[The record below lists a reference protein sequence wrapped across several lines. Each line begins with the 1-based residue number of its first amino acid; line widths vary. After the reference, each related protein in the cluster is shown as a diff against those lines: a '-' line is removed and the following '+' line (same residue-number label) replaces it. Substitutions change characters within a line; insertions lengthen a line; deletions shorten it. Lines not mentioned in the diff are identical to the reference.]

1 MAQQFEALGF
11 QPRLLQGIK
20 EMGFEEMFPIQA
32 QAITPILQGKDIIGQ
47 AHTGS
52 GKTLAYAL
60 PILQRIDSHA
70 HGLQALVL
78 VPTRELAVQVA
89 GEFERLARHLPTRT
103 VPVYGGQ
110 SIRVQFEKLERPTT
124 KIIVATPGRL
134 IDHLERR
141 TVELN
146 RIRFVVLDEADRM
159 LDMGFIDDVRLIL
172 DRIPGAR
179 QTTLFSATMPDE
191 IVRLAH
197 HYMKNPLRIFVDSDE
212 IAVES
217 VSQEYV
223 WAEENEKFPALC
235 SLIKAEKITRGLVFC
250 STKIR
255 AGRLA
260 QALRVQG
267 ENALAIHGDLS
278 QSQRDQAIRAFRDGS
293 ITLLVATDVA
303 ARGLDI
309 TNVSH
314 VINYDLPEEPLTYF
328 HRIGRTARA
337 GNAGIAI
344 SLVSRSDDAIF
355 DKIRRTTSSLIREK
369 IRLTAPGQR
378 TYPRI
383 FLPPRPNGPKGGG
396 ERNRQRRGRR
406 KSGPRPP
413 RFPRH
418 RRRY

>member
-1 MAQQFEALGF
+1 EDGIRDGHVTGVQTCALPIFLIRMLGDWKVFMGRPDLLLEQSLAQQFEALGF

-20 EMGFEEMFPIQA
+20 DMGFDEMFPIQA
-32 QAITPILQGKDIIGQ
+32 EAIAPILQGRDIIGQ

-60 PILQRIDSHA
+60 PILQRIDNHI

-89 GEFERLARHLPTRT
+89 GEFERLARHLPIRT
-103 VPVYGGQ
+103 VPG
-110 SIRVQFEKLERPTT
+110 P
-124 KIIVATPGRL
+124 
-134 IDHLERR
+134 
-141 TVELN
+141 
-146 RIRFVVLDEADRM
+146 
-159 LDMGFIDDVRLIL
+159 
-172 DRIPGAR
+172 R

-191 IVRLAH
+191 IIRLAH

-217 VSQEYV
+217 VSQKYT

-235 SLIKAEKITRGLVFC
+235 SLLEAEKITRGLIFC

-260 QALRVQG
+260 QALRVEG
-267 ENALAIHGDLS
+267 YNALAIHGDLS
-278 QSQRDQAIRAFRDGS
+278 QGQRDRAMQAFRGGS
-293 ITLLVATDVA
+293 VAVLVATDVA

-314 VINYDLPEEPLTYF
+314 VINFDLPEEPLTYF

-337 GNAGIAI
+337 GSAGIAV
-344 SLVSRSDDAIF
+344 SLVSRSDDSIF
-355 DKIRRTTSSLIREK
+355 ERIRR
-369 IRLTAPGQR
+369 
-378 TYPRI
+378 
-383 FLPPRPNGPKGGG
+383 
-396 ERNRQRRGRR
+396 
-406 KSGPRPP
+406 
-413 RFPRH
+413 
-418 RRRY
+418 

>member
-1 MAQQFEALGF
+1 LAQQFEALGF

-20 EMGFEEMFPIQA
+20 DMGFDEMFPIQA
-32 QAITPILQGKDIIGQ
+32 EAIAPILQGRDIIGQ

-60 PILQRIDSHA
+60 PILQRIDNHI

-89 GEFERLARHLPTRT
+89 GEFERLARHMPIRT

-110 SIRVQFEKLERPTT
+110 SIGVQLNKLERPTT
-124 KIIVATPGRL
+124 KVIVATPGRL
-134 IDHLERR
+134 LDHLERR
-141 TVELN
+141 TVDLD
-146 RIRFVVLDEADRM
+146 RVRFVVLDEADRM

-172 DRIPGAR
+172 ERVPGPR

-191 IVRLAH
+191 IIRLAH

-217 VSQEYV
+217 VSQKYT

-235 SLIKAEKITRGLVFC
+235 SLLEAEKITRGLIFC

-260 QALRVQG
+260 QALRVEG
-267 ENALAIHGDLS
+267 YNALAIHGDLS
-278 QSQRDQAIRAFRDGS
+278 QGQRDRAMQAFRGGS
-293 ITLLVATDVA
+293 VAVLVATDVA

-314 VINYDLPEEPLTYF
+314 VINFDLPEEPLTYF

-337 GNAGIAI
+337 GSAGIAV
-344 SLVSRSDDAIF
+344 SLVSRSDDSIF
-355 DKIRRTTSSLIREK
+355 ERIRRTTSSNIQEM
-369 IRLTAPGQR
+369 IRLTSPGR
-378 TYPRI
+378 RSYPTL
-383 FLPPRPNGPKGGG
+383 FLPPRPYGPRRGG
-396 ERNRQRRGRR
+396 ERHQRGRGRR
-406 KSGPRPP
+406 PARRPP
-413 RFPRH
+413 RFQRH

>member
-20 EMGFEEMFPIQA
+20 DMGFEEMFPIQA
-32 QAITPILQGKDIIGQ
+32 EAIAPILQGRDIIGQ

-60 PILQRIDSHA
+60 PILQRIDNHTR
-70 HGLQALVL
+70 GLQALVL

-89 GEFERLARHLPTRT
+89 GEFERLARHLPIRT

-110 SIRVQFEKLERPTT
+110 SIGVQINKLERPTT
-124 KIIVATPGRL
+124 KVIVATPGRL
-134 IDHLERR
+134 LDHLERR
-141 TVELN
+141 TVD
-146 RIRFVVLDEADRM
+146 LDR
-159 LDMGFIDDVRLIL
+159 VRL
-172 DRIPGAR
+172 
-179 QTTLFSATMPDE
+179 TLFSATMPDE
-191 IVRLAH
+191 IIRLAH

-217 VSQEYV
+217 VSQKYA

-235 SLIKAEKITRGLVFC
+235 SLLEAEKVTRGLIFC

-260 QALRVQG
+260 QALRVEG
-267 ENALAIHGDLS
+267 YNALAIHGDLS
-278 QSQRDQAIRAFRDGS
+278 QGQRDRAMQAFRDGK
-293 ITLLVATDVA
+293 IAVLVATDVA

-314 VINYDLPEEPLTYF
+314 VINFDLPEEPLTYF

-337 GNAGIAI
+337 GSAGIAV
-344 SLVSRSDDAIF
+344 SLVSRSDDSIF
-355 DKIRRTTSSLIREK
+355 ERIRRTTSSNIQEM
-369 IRLTAPGQR
+369 IRLTSPTR
-378 TYPRI
+378 RSYPTL
-383 FLPPRPNGPKGGG
+383 FLPPRPYGPRRGG
-396 ERNRQRRGRR
+396 ERHQRGRGRR
-406 KSGPRPP
+406 PARRPPP
-413 RFPRH
+413 RFQRH